1 MVAVDTAEEH
11 SLLAGTYMAGTGM
24 IAMEGM
30 ADADEKGLMVVVRE
44 SP

>member
-1 MVAVDTAEEH
+1 VAVERDDTVV
-11 SLLAGTYMAGTGM
+11 LAGTYMAGTGM

-30 ADADEKGLMVVVRE
+30 ADADEKGPMVVVRE